1 MVNAH
6 LPTGGGASHVR
17 RMKRKLY
24 AAVLAVLL
32 IAASLGAYRIVKR
45 RHAADEFGRPASLH
59 PGSGSA
65 SADPS
70 AKLENPLQR
79 ESLPE
84 YQDVPAATTDEL
96 TPAIATDE
104 NRENWLRS
112 QGDRSEERRVGKEC
126 RSRWSPDH

>member
-1 MVNAH
+1 MVDAH
-6 LPTGGGASHVR
+6 LPTGGGAPHVR
-17 RMKRKLY
+17 RMKRRLY
-24 AAVLAVLL
+24 AAVFAVLL
-32 IAASLGAYRIVKR
+32 VAACLGAYRIIKR

-84 YQDVPAATTDEL
+84 YQDVPAATTPAL

-112 QGDRSEERRVGKEC
+112 QIGRAPRLNS
-126 RSRWSPDH
+126 

>member
-1 MVNAH
+1 MVPAP
-6 LPTGGGASHVR
+6 LAAGGGAPHVR

-32 IAASLGAYRIVKR
+32 IAACLGAYRIIKR
-45 RHAADEFGRPASLH
+45 RHAVDEFGRPASLH

-70 AKLENPLQR
+70 AQLENPLQR

-84 YQDVPAATTDEL
+84 YQDVPAAATAEL
-96 TPAIATDE
+96 TPAI
-104 NRENWLRS
+104 
-112 QGDRSEERRVGKEC
+112 
-126 RSRWSPDH
+126 P